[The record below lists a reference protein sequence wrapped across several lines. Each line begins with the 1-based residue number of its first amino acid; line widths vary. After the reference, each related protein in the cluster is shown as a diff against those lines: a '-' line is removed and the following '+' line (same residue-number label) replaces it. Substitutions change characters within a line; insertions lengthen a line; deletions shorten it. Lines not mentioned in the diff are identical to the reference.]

1 MADSTAFD
9 AFYSARAARLTRN
22 IYLGTGDL
30 SRAQEC
36 VQEAFLRAWLRWD
49 RLEND
54 DPVGWVQT
62 VAWRLAVTDWRR
74 SVRRRLALT
83 RHGITP
89 DVPAPSTDVI
99 AVRDALAQL
108 SEGQR
113 VVLVL
118 HYFEDQP
125 IAGIARTLG
134 IAEGTV
140 KARLTRGRQA
150 MGSLLVLTEE
160 ETRWTT

>member
-1 MADSTAFD
+1 MADSTSFD

-22 IYLGTGDL
+22 IYLGTGDFG
-30 SRAQEC
+30 RAQEC

-49 RLEND
+49 RLEGD

-62 VAWRLAVTDWRR
+62 TAWRLAVTDWRR
-74 SVRRRLALT
+74 SVRRRLALS
-83 RHGITP
+83 RHGVADAIP
-89 DVPAPSTDVI
+89 EPSTDVI

-118 HYFEDQP
+118 HYFDDQP
-125 IAGIARTLG
+125 IAAIARTLG
-134 IAEGTV
+134 VAEGTV

-150 MGSLLVLTEE
+150 MGTMLALTEE
-160 ETRWTT
+160 KP